1 MRISDWSSDV
11 CSSDL
16 RRGHRQAALRYVWQ
30 AGAGGVYRGRGARR
44 QSIFLMSSV
53 TRAESA
59 RRIEQLRTIIE
70 RHNHDYYV
78 LDAPVVSDAEY
89 DRLMAELIELEQN
102 NPDLITADSPTQRVA
117 GQALEIVKA
126 SCREKVCQFVL

>member
-70 RHNHDYYV
+70 RHNHDYYG
-78 LDAPVVSDAEY
+78 LDEGRKSVVQGTSGSV
-89 DRLMAELIELEQN
+89 RV
-102 NPDLITADSPTQRVA
+102 DLGGGRSLKKKKTDKDNK
-117 GQALEIVKA
+117 E
-126 SCREKVCQFVL
+126 